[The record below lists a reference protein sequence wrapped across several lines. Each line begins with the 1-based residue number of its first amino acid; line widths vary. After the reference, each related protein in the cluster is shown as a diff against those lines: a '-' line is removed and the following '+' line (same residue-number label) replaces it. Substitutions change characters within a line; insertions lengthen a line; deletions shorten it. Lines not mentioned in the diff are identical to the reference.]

1 MPKRR
6 AVTAIKTL
14 LGCVL
19 GVAIYYAFE
28 NLTAPEW
35 IDSMEARMAECA
47 SRGMGGEF
55 TIGEEGELKHWE
67 CVDPAAPDESQP
79 GGADGSSSN

>member
-1 MPKRR
+1 MPQRR

-14 LGCVL
+14 LGVVL
-19 GVAIYYAFE
+19 GIAIYYAFQ

-55 TIGEEGELKHWE
+55 IVGEGELKHWE
-67 CVDPAAPDESQP
+67 CVGPAAPDESQP
-79 GGADGSSSN
+79 GGADRSSSN